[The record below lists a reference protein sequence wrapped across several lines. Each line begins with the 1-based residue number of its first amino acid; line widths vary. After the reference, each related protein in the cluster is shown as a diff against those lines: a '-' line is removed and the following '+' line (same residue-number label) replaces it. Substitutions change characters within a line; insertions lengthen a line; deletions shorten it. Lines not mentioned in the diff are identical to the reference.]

1 MLTGRLRNEDMK
13 ERIVNSQKAS
23 SWIESGMTIG
33 FSGFTGGDAKAIPAA
48 LAERVKKEGKPFKI
62 KVYTGASTSPAVDG
76 VLADAGIVE
85 LRIPYQSEKR
95 MNKLVN
101 NGTVKYVDQ
110 HLSHT
115 AEMIRSGA
123 LPPIDIAVIEAS
135 AITEE
140 GHIVPSSSVGNSN
153 IFAQYA
159 REIIVELNLAQPIEL
174 EGIHDIYDPGEH
186 GSRKPLP
193 IITTGQRIGTK
204 AIVVNPEKIK
214 GIVITNRTEISK
226 PLEPPDEET
235 NRMARFIID
244 FLRNEVQKGHLP
256 PQLTPVQF
264 GVGSVGNAVCHGF
277 LQSEFIN
284 LDVYS
289 EVLQDSIFDLLDAG
303 KVRAASGCS
312 LTLSPERRAKV
323 YANLDSYKER
333 VVLRPQEMSNN
344 PGIIRRLGV
353 ISMNTAL
360 EVDIYGN
367 VNSTH
372 VAGSRMMN
380 GIGGSGD
387 FARSARLTVF
397 CTKSIAKEG
406 KISSIVPMASHVD
419 HTEHDVDVIVTE
431 QGLADLR
438 GLHPRGRAVEI
449 IERCAHPSYR
459 PKLREY
465 YQEALSRGGHTPHVL
480 EKALSWHI
488 SLLQEGSMSK
498 D

>member
-1 MLTGRLRNEDMK
+1 MLSGRLRNEKLK
-13 ERIVNSQKAS
+13 ERIVNSNKAS
-23 SWIESGMTIG
+23 SWIKNGMTIG

-48 LAERVKKEGKPFKI
+48 LAERVKEEDKPFKI

-95 MNKLVN
+95 MNRLVN
-101 NGTVKYVDQ
+101 SGTVKYVDQ

-123 LPPIDIAVIEAS
+123 LPPIDIAVIEAT

-140 GHIVPSSSVGNSN
+140 GHIIPSSSVGNSN

-159 REIIVELNLAQPIEL
+159 REIIVELNLAQPIGL
-174 EGIHDIYDPGEH
+174 EGLHDIYDPGEQ

-193 IITTGQRIGTK
+193 IITAGQRIGTK
-204 AIVVNPEKIK
+204 AIVVNPDKIK
-214 GIVITNRTEISK
+214 GIVVTNRPEKSK
-226 PLEPPDEET
+226 ALEPPDDET
-235 NRMARFIID
+235 NKMARFIID
-244 FLRNEVQKGHLP
+244 FLRQEVQKGHLP
-256 PQLTPVQF
+256 PRLTPLQF

-277 LQSEFIN
+277 LQSEFKD
-284 LDVYS
+284 LEVYS

-303 KVRAASGCS
+303 KVCVASGCS
-312 LTLSPERRAKV
+312 LTLSTERRAQV
-323 YANLDSYKER
+323 YAKLDSYKER

-387 FARSARLTVF
+387 FARSARLTIF
-397 CTKSIAKEG
+397 CTKSYAREG
-406 KISSIVPMASHVD
+406 KVSSIVPMASHVD

-449 IERCAHPSYR
+449 IEKCAHPSYR
-459 PKLREY
+459 PKLQEY

-488 SLLQEGSMSK
+488 RLLQEGTMQ
-498 D
+498 